1 MLFFIQSLYV
11 IGTGLFNSVNLQL
24 LTDAISKHFVFVH
37 KT

>member
-24 LTDAISKHFVFVH
+24 LTDATTKLFVFVH
-37 KT
+37 NT